1 MIICIGREFGSG
13 GHEIGRILAKKLG
26 LELYDRDLIDKAAEK
41 IVAMPKEV
49 LEKADEKKHNPWLHQ
64 VWYDVP
70 NQELNG
76 MTANDTLHQAYSS
89 IIRELAGKEN
99 CVFVGRCAD
108 YILRD
113 KNPLRIFVYADIL
126 EQAELDHISLFIAA
140 PFEWRVQRKMEQ
152 LSIDEKAATS
162 MVRKKDKDR
171 KAYYDYYTGR
181 SWGRP
186 HNYDLCI
193 NSSRLGIEVTAE
205 KLAEMVL
212 QLEKGTSSVD
222 FGL

>member
-13 GHEIGRILAKKLG
+13 GHEIGREVAGRLG

-41 IVAMPKEV
+41 IIAMPREV
-49 LEKADEKKHNPWLHQ
+49 LEEADEKKRNPWLHK

-76 MTANDTLHQAYSS
+76 MTANDTLHMAYSS
-89 IIRELAGKEN
+89 IIRELAEKGN

-108 YILRD
+108 YIL
-113 KNPLRIFVYADIL
+113 
-126 EQAELDHISLFIAA
+126 EQAKIEHISLFIAA
-140 PFEWRVQRKMEQ
+140 PFEWRKKRKMDQ
-152 LSIDEKAATS
+152 LSVDEKTAET

-171 KAYYDYYTGR
+171 KAYYDYCTGR
-181 SWGRP
+181 SWGKA

-193 NSSRLGIEVTAE
+193 NSSRLGIEKTAE
-205 KLAEMVL
+205 KLAKMLTE
-212 QLEKGTSSVD
+212 LES
-222 FGL
+222 

>member
-76 MTANDTLHQAYSS
+76 MTANDTLYQAYSS

-108 YILRD
+108 YILER
-113 KNPLRIFVYADIL
+113 
-126 EQAELDHISLFIAA
+126 AELDHISLFIAA
-140 PFEWRVQRKMEQ
+140 PFILACTTSCGVLNIESIIT
-152 LSIDEKAATS
+152 LSFS
-162 MVRKKDKDR
+162 
-171 KAYYDYYTGR
+171 
-181 SWGRP
+181 
-186 HNYDLCI
+186 
-193 NSSRLGIEVTAE
+193 NSLIKISHKI
-205 KLAEMVL
+205 
-212 QLEKGTSSVD
+212 
-222 FGL
+222 

>member
-1 MIICIGREFGSG
+1 M
-13 GHEIGRILAKKLG
+13 G

-108 YILRD
+108 YALSDNPDCINIFIHADLDVRIKNVSRNLNITENKARD
-113 KNPLRIFVYADIL
+113 IINKTDK
-126 EQAELDHISLFIAA
+126 
-140 PFEWRVQRKMEQ
+140 QRA
-152 LSIDEKAATS
+152 S
-162 MVRKKDKDR
+162 
-171 KAYYDYYTGR
+171 YYNYYT
-181 SWGRP
+181 SKKWGDSKSY
-186 HNYDLCI
+186 NLSLDAGK
-193 NSSRLGIEVTAE
+193 LGTDNCV
-205 KLAEMVL
+205 EMIL
-212 QLEKGTSSVD
+212 KFRELMDAMK
-222 FGL
+222 